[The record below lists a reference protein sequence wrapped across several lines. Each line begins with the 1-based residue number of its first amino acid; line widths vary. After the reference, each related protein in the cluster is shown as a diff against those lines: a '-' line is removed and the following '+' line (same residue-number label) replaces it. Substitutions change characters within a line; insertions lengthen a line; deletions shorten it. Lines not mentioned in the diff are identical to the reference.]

1 MANKKAAKESLTH
14 ERKSGYD
21 SLSPADAKKMEEVS
35 KDYLGFLG
43 EGKTEREAHDEAV
56 KRLEAAGFKDLEALP
71 EGARLKA
78 GDKVYR
84 GGGGKTVIAFVI
96 GKKPLDAGLHIL
108 GAHIDSPR
116 LDVKGNP
123 LYEAGEM
130 ALLDTHY
137 YGGIKKYQWV
147 SIPLAMHGV
156 FVRPDGKKVT
166 LSIGEAPGDPVFTIT
181 DLLPHLAQDQ
191 MKKSMSEGIEG
202 EGLDVLV
209 GSIPSKDK
217 KAKEK
222 IKRRVLELLKE
233 RYGVVEA
240 DFVSSEL
247 EFVPAGAPREA
258 GLDRSMLLGY
268 GHDDRSCAFSSLR
281 ALLDLGGAP
290 EHTACAL
297 LADKEEIGSYGS
309 TGMESSFLENAVAE
323 LFQLTE
329 GGYDGL
335 KLRRALER
343 SWALSADVNALHDPL
358 YPAVSERKNA
368 ANLNQGVIISK
379 YTGSRGKSGASDAN
393 AEFVAQVRRIFDGAG
408 ALWQAAELGKVDQ
421 GGGGT
426 IAFLMARYGMQVL
439 DCGVGVLSMHA
450 PWELIGKLDLYMAY
464 KGYRAFLL
472 DARRSKK

>member
-1 MANKKAAKESLTH
+1 MPKKKSAKESLTY
-14 ERKSGYD
+14 ERKSGYA
-21 SLSPADAKKMEEVS
+21 SLSPADSKRMEEIS
-35 KDYLGFLG
+35 RDYLSFLG
-43 EGKTEREAHDEAV
+43 TAKTEREAHDEAV
-56 KRLEAAGFKDLEALP
+56 KRLEAAGFRDLEALP
-71 EGARLKA
+71 AGSRLAA

-84 GGGGKTVIAFVI
+84 AGAGKTVAAFVV
-96 GKKPLDAGLHIL
+96 GRKPLEDGLHIL

-116 LDVKGNP
+116 LDVKQNP
-123 LYEAGEM
+123 LYESGEM

-147 SIPLAMHGV
+147 SIPLALHGV
-156 FVRPDGKKVT
+156 FVRPDGKKISLT
-166 LSIGEAPGDPVFTIT
+166 IGEAPGDPVFTIT
-181 DLLPHLAQDQ
+181 DLLPHLAADQ
-191 MKKSMSEGIEG
+191 MKKTMGEGIEG
-202 EGLDVLV
+202 EGLDVLI
-209 GSIPSKDK
+209 GSTPSKDK

-222 IKRRVLELLKE
+222 IKLRVLELLKE

-247 EFVPAGAPREA
+247 EFVPAGPPREA
-258 GLDRSMLLGY
+258 GLDRSMILGY
-268 GHDDRSCAFSSLR
+268 GHDDRSCAFASLR
-281 ALLDLGGAP
+281 ALLDLGAAP
-290 EHTACAL
+290 ERTACVL
-297 LADKEEIGSYGS
+297 LADKEEIGSAGS

-323 LFQLTE
+323 LFHLTE

-368 ANLNQGVIISK
+368 ANLNQGVIVTK

-393 AEFVAQVRRIFDGAG
+393 AEFVAEVRRIFDGAG
-408 ALWQAAELGKVDQ
+408 ALWQSAELGKVDQ

-426 IAFLMARYGMQVL
+426 IAFLLARFGMSVL

-450 PWELIGKLDLYMAY
+450 PWELIGKLDLLMAC

-472 DARRSKK
+472 DRRRAK

>member
-1 MANKKAAKESLTH
+1 MPKKKAAKESLTY

-21 SLSPADAKKMEEVS
+21 GLSSADAGRMEALS

-43 EGKTEREAHDEAV
+43 GCKTEREAHDEAV
-56 KRLEAAGFKDLEALP
+56 LRLEAAGFKDLDALP
-71 EGARLKA
+71 EGARLAA

-84 GGGGKTVIAFVI
+84 GSAGKTVIAFI
-96 GKKPLDAGLHIL
+96 LGRKPLDAGLHIL

-116 LDVKGNP
+116 LDVKQNP
-123 LYEAGEM
+123 LYESGEM

-147 SIPLAMHGV
+147 AMPLALHGV
-156 FVRPDGKKVT
+156 FVRPDGKKVSLT
-166 LSIGEAPGDPVFTIT
+166 IGEDPGDPVFTIT
-181 DLLPHLAQDQ
+181 DLLPHLGADQ
-191 MKKSMSEGIEG
+191 MKKTMGEGIEG

-209 GSIPSKDK
+209 GSAPSKDK
-217 KAKEK
+217 KSKEK
-222 IKRRVLELLKE
+222 IKLRALELLKE
-233 RYGVVEA
+233 KYGVVEA
-240 DFVSSEL
+240 DFASSEL
-247 EFVPAGAPREA
+247 EFVPAGPPREA
-258 GLDRSMLLGY
+258 GLDRSMILGY
-268 GHDDRSCAFSSLR
+268 GHDDKSCAFTSLR
-281 ALLDLGGAP
+281 ALLDLGGVP

-309 TGMESSFLENAVAE
+309 TGMESTFLENAVAE
-323 LFQLTE
+323 LLHATE

-368 ANLNQGVIISK
+368 ANLNQGVCLTK
-379 YTGSRGKSGASDAN
+379 YTGSRGKSGASDAH
-393 AEFVAQVRRIFDGAG
+393 AEFVAQVRRIFDGAD
-408 ALWQAAELGKVDQ
+408 AKWQAAELGKVDQ

-426 IAFLMARYGMQVL
+426 IAFLMARYGMAVL

-450 PWELIGKLDLYMAY
+450 PWELIGKLDLFMAY

-472 DARRSKK
+472 DGRKK

>member
-1 MANKKAAKESLTH
+1 MPPKKTAVKDRLTY
-14 ERKSGYD
+14 ERKNGYET
-21 SLSPADAKKMEEVS
+21 LSASDAKRMEEVS
-35 KDYLGFLG
+35 KNYLAFLG
-43 EGKTEREAHDEAV
+43 ESKTEREAHDEV
-56 KRLEAAGFKDLEALP
+56 VRRLKAAGFRDMDAVPL
-71 EGARLKA
+71 GAPLA
-78 GDKVYR
+78 TGDKVYR
-84 GGGGKTVIAFVI
+84 AGAGKTVVAFVL
-96 GKKPLDAGLHIL
+96 GRKPLEEGLHVL

-116 LDVKGNP
+116 LDVKQNP
-123 LYEAGEM
+123 LYESGEM

-147 SIPLAMHGV
+147 SLPLALHGV
-156 FVRPDGKKVT
+156 FVKTDGKKIS
-166 LSIGEAPGDPVFTIT
+166 LRIGEEPGDPVFTIT
-181 DLLPHLAQDQ
+181 DLLPHLAADQ
-191 MKKSMSEGIEG
+191 MKKTMSDAIEG

-209 GSIPSKDK
+209 ASSPSRNK

-222 IKRRVLELLKE
+222 IKLRALEILKE

-258 GLDRSMLLGY
+258 GLDRSMIIGY
-268 GHDDRSCAFSSLR
+268 GQDDRSCAFASLQ
-281 ALLDLGGAP
+281 ALLDVGAAP
-290 EHTACAL
+290 ERTACAL
-297 LADKEEIGSYGS
+297 LADKEEIGSYGN

-323 LFQLTE
+323 LFNLIE

-358 YPAVSERKNA
+358 YPSVSERKNA
-368 ANLNQGVIISK
+368 ANLNQGVILTK
-379 YTGSRGKSGASDAN
+379 YTGSRGKSGASDAH
-393 AEFVAQVRRIFDGAG
+393 AEFVAQVRRIFDAAG
-408 ALWQAAELGKVDQ
+408 VLWQAAELGKVDQ

-464 KGYRAFLL
+464 KGYRAFLG
-472 DARRSKK
+472 DDRRRK

>member
-1 MANKKAAKESLTH
+1 MPKKKPAKESLTY

-21 SLSPADAKKMEEVS
+21 GLSPADSKRMEEIS
-35 KDYLGFLG
+35 KDYLAFLG
-43 EGKTEREAHDEAV
+43 EAKTEREAHDEAV
-56 KRLEAAGFKDLEALP
+56 KRLEAAGFRDLEALP
-71 EGARLKA
+71 EGARLNP

-84 GGGGKTVIAFVI
+84 GSAGKTVVAFVV
-96 GKKPLDAGLHIL
+96 GKKPLEAGLHIL

-116 LDVKGNP
+116 LDVKQNP
-123 LYEAGEM
+123 LYESGEM

-147 SIPLAMHGV
+147 ALPLALHGV
-156 FVRPDGKKVT
+156 FVRPDGKKIT

-181 DLLPHLAQDQ
+181 DLLPHLGADQ
-191 MKKSMSEGIEG
+191 AKKTMSEGIEG

-222 IKRRVLELLKE
+222 LKLRVLELLKE
-233 RYGVVEA
+233 KYGVVEA

-247 EFVPAGAPREA
+247 EFVPAGPPREA
-258 GLDRSMLLGY
+258 GLDRSM
-268 GHDDRSCAFSSLR
+268 
-281 ALLDLGGAP
+281 
-290 EHTACAL
+290 
-297 LADKEEIGSYGS
+297 IGSSGS

-323 LFQLTE
+323 LFNLTA

-358 YPAVSERKNA
+358 YPSVSERKNA
-368 ANLNQGVIISK
+368 ANLNQGVILTK
-379 YTGSRGKSGASDAN
+379 YTGSRGKSGASDAH

-426 IAFLMARYGMQVL
+426 IAFLMARYGMSVL

-472 DARRSKK
+472 DGRKK

>member
-1 MANKKAAKESLTH
+1 MTKKKTSKGNLAY
-14 ERKSGYD
+14 ERKNGYAG
-21 SLSPADAKKMEEVS
+21 LSAAEHKRMEEVS
-35 KDYLGFLG
+35 KDYMAFLG

-56 KRLEAAGFKDLEALP
+56 RRLEAAGFKDLDTLP
-71 EGARLKA
+71 EGTRLKA

-84 GGGGKTVIAFVI
+84 GGAGKTVIAVVL
-96 GKKPLDAGLHIL
+96 GRKPLDAGLHIL

-116 LDVKGNP
+116 LDVKQNP
-123 LYEAGEM
+123 LYENGEM

-137 YGGIKKYQWV
+137 YGGIKKYQW
-147 SIPLAMHGV
+147 ICLPLALHGV

-166 LSIGEAPGDPVFTIT
+166 LRVGEDPADPVFTIT
-181 DLLPHLAQDQ
+181 DLLPHLANDQ
-191 MKKSMSEGIEG
+191 MKKTMSEAVEG

-209 GSIPSKDK
+209 GSVPSKDK

-222 IKRRVLELLKE
+222 IKHRVLELLKE

-247 EFVPAGAPREA
+247 EFVPAGPPREA
-258 GLDRSMLLGY
+258 GLDRSMILGY
-268 GHDDRSCAFSSLR
+268 GHDDRSCAFTSLK
-281 ALLDLGGAP
+281 ALLEMGGVP
-290 EHTACAL
+290 EHAACVL

-309 TGMESSFLENAVAE
+309 TGMDSSFLENAAAE
-323 LFQLTE
+323 LFHLTE

-368 ANLNQGVIISK
+368 ANLNQGVILTK
-379 YTGSRGKSGASDAN
+379 YTGSRGKSGASDAH
-393 AEFVAQVRRIFDGAG
+393 AEFIAQIRRIFDGAG
-408 ALWQAAELGKVDQ
+408 AQWQAAELGKVDQ

-426 IAFLMARYGMQVL
+426 IAFLLARYGMSVL

-472 DARRSKK
+472 DHRRK